1 MAQITISEI
10 SQNYAYNVDSA
21 SYATV
26 AMPITSC
33 WGPGYVDPTTVGK
46 EKDVV
51 LEETVWQRFPSTR
64 EGIES
69 FVATY
74 RGPEDVYRS
83 AKDNS
88 YQMALTLLSTG
99 YDVLVCRVCP
109 GAVAQGRLQQALGDA
124 TKELVVKAKY
134 PGSFGNT
141 LDVTIRRITTGYGVN
156 QYSYW
161 NVVTYIVNTDKSRV
175 AVENLVFVFD
185 IEKSTDTLPHISEV
199 TSQFLTFVAGE
210 ALSDNVNFTK
220 ASVKLS
226 DGSDTVMYDD
236 ASSAIDA
243 AIGFAKYRY
252 SDAGIEEPTQ
262 YITALNS
269 AKSAITDRV
278 KASVIANREWVFSA
292 AYDVLELLTDKL
304 SYSPNRVIV
313 PGWDD
318 QEISFI
324 SDEVIQVPM
333 TLSPLHRKLMYVAY
347 YSRCAT
353 AYLDVPKDLP
363 RSCVYDQMSE
373 DGSTIIQQGYAQSL
387 SAYIPD
393 VVVQD
398 INNPLFSTHSALFA
412 PWGQYT
418 YTGTSKMQE
427 ASPAFLALMIDRA
440 MITNQAIQYEWAL
453 PTNRKQN
460 LNIGKLVYTVTKK
473 YLDEWQSLEGVGVN
487 AIATIPDL
495 GTSLW
500 GNSTL
505 YNVPPATYQA
515 LANLSTR
522 KLVNAVED
530 RCYRAGI
537 AITFQ
542 YNNDQAYSSFYAAL
556 TPLLDTMRNVGAI
569 EDYRIEMSADINGT
583 DRVNANTVIGKIW
596 LVVYGVINNISI
608 DLVCLPPGT
617 DLSSYSL

>member
-33 WGPGYVDPTTVGK
+33 WGPGYVDPATVGK

-109 GAVAQGRLQQALGDA
+109 GATAEGKLQQALGDSK
-124 TKELVVKAKY
+124 KELVVKAKY
-134 PGSFGNT
+134 PGSFGNN
-141 LDVTIRRITTGYGVN
+141 LDVTIRKVSGGYGDSRYN
-156 QYSYW
+156 YW
-161 NVVTYIVNTDKSRV
+161 NVITYIINTDNSRV
-175 AVENLVFVFD
+175 AAENIVFVFD
-185 IEKSTDTLPHISEV
+185 IDKSTDNLPHISEV
-199 TSQFLTFVAGE
+199 QSDFLTFVAGE
-210 ALSDNVNFTK
+210 ELSDDAEF
-220 ASVKLS
+220 ASSSSGSANSVRLS
-226 DGSDTVMYDD
+226 GGSDT
-236 ASSAIDA
+236 
-243 AIGFAKYRY
+243 AKY
-252 SDAGIEEPTQ
+252 SDAA
-262 YITALNS
+262 TALEAAYGS
-269 AKSAITDRV
+269 ALYRYTKEGLKESNQYLTALKSAASTITDTTR
-278 KASVIANREWVFSA
+278 ASVIAAREWTFSA

-304 SYSPNRVIV
+304 SYSPNRVIAS
-313 PGWDD
+313 GWDD
-318 QEISFI
+318 QELSFI
-324 SDEVIQVPM
+324 SDEELLPDM
-333 TLSPLHRKLMYVAY
+333 DLSPLHTRLMYVAY

-353 AYLDVPKDLP
+353 AYIDVPKDLP
-363 RSCVYDQMSE
+363 RGNVSKTESDE
-373 DGSTIIQQGYAQSL
+373 GYAQKL
-387 SAYIPD
+387 SAYIPE
-393 VVVQD
+393 VAVQD
-398 INNPLFSTHSALFA
+398 VNNPLFSTHSALFA

-522 KLVNAVED
+522 KLVNAIED

-596 LVVYGVINNISI
+596 LSVYGIINNISI

-617 DLSSYSL
+617 DLSNYSL